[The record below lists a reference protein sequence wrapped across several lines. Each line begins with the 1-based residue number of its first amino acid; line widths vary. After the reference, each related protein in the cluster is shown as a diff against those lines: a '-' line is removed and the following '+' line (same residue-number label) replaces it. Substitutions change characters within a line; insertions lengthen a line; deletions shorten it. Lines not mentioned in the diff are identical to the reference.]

1 LSVLIRRKMVEED
14 IEMEEKRLTAAEK
27 KKIEA
32 LDRKIER
39 VQKKVFAKREEYD
52 TLLGELSKL
61 MDERHPERREENIK
75 EALYKAYQKSKLSLE
90 EAVQLLEDPES
101 YSEW

>member
-1 LSVLIRRKMVEED
+1 MHCLKSFRI
-14 IEMEEKRLTAAEK
+14 
-27 KKIEA
+27 
-32 LDRKIER
+32 
-39 VQKKVFAKREEYD
+39 
-52 TLLGELSKL
+52 

-90 EAVQLLEDPES
+90 EAMQLLEDPES